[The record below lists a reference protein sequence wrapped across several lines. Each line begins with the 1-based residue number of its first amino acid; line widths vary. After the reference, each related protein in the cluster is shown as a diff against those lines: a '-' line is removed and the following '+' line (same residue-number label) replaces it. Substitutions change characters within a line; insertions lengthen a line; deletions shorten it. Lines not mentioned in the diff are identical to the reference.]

1 MPVTLVK
8 MVAYAKRKESFI
20 TVLSL
25 LIYDTDI
32 PQKNLARYVDIQLHV
47 CVGA

>member
-1 MPVTLVK
+1 MLATLVK
-8 MVAYAKRKESFI
+8 MVVHAKRKEGFI

-32 PQKNLARYVDIQLHV
+32 PEKNLTSYVDTHL
-47 CVGA
+47 